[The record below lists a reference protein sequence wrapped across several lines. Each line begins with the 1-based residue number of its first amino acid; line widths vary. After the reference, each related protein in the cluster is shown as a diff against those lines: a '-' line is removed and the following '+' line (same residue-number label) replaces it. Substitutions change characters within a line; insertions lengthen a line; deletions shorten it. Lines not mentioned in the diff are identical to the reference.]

1 MMIVNQL
8 TGRYFR
14 LRNELAAAY
23 GSVPWN
29 TGHIDRLTG
38 ELAAIEREMAAAA
51 TGYHH
56 AVTASLSYNRPAAR
70 LVTLIAHQNRQETL

>member
-1 MMIVNQL
+1 MMSVDQL

-23 GSVPWN
+23 ASVPWN

-38 ELAAIEREMAAAA
+38 ELAAIEREIAALAN
-51 TGYHH
+51 GYRH
-56 AVTASLSYNRPAAR
+56 AVTAPIAHTDPRHIA
-70 LVTLIAHQNRQETL
+70 LIAHQNRQEIQ

>member
-1 MMIVNQL
+1 MMSVDQF

-14 LRNELAAAY
+14 LRNELAVAY

-38 ELAAIEREMAAAA
+38 ELAAIERQIAVAD
-51 TGYHH
+51 TGYHR
-56 AVTASLSYNRPAAR
+56 AVTAPLAYTDPRHVSSP
-70 LVTLIAHQNRQETL
+70 